1 MSFSQVLME
10 KLACLF
16 SSVDGNGFLQ
26 MVMEM
31 SFLHVD
37 MSFYKFDGNVN
48 NEL

>member
-1 MSFSQVLME
+1 
-10 KLACLF
+10 
-16 SSVDGNGFLQ
+16 

-48 NEL
+48 NELWFVWKLPIDDWTHG